1 LSVYR
6 CELSKKTRTVLIGFT
21 SWPFWRICW
30 RVTSPTISLALILFV
45 RISRGSRFSQLRE
58 RERERERGEKRRKKT
73 QKSKKVAFLMAIFL
87 SSSSLPLPLLLSSNH
102 CLLQTPPSLSLSFP
116 FSYPLRATI
125 TANSRQIK
133 TLILASSNS
142 DSSFDGFGFNREPCS
157 TDKVSSHL

>member
-21 SWPFWRICW
+21 SWPSWRICW
-30 RVTSPTISLALILFV
+30 RVTSPTISLAPILFV
-45 RISRGSRFSQLRE
+45 RVSRGSRFSQL
-58 RERERERGEKRRKKT
+58 RERGEKRRKKT
-73 QKSKKVAFLMAIFL
+73 QKSKKVAFLMATFL
-87 SSSSLPLPLLLSSNH
+87 SSSSRPLPLLLSSNH
-102 CLLQTPPSLSLSFP
+102 CRLQTPPSLYLSFP

-142 DSSFDGFGFNREPCS
+142 DSSFDGFGFNREPRS
-157 TDKVSSHL
+157 TDTVSSHL